1 MRQLFSL
8 KQKLIWE
15 FKLILLTD
23 FFLLLFFFLVSA
35 SNGCVLL
42 YLVNNAVLK
51 QDYGKIVF
59 NQYQNVIFKFLY
71 SLFE

>member
-23 FFLLLFFFLVSA
+23 FFLLLLFFWS
-35 SNGCVLL
+35 VLQM
-42 YLVNNAVLK
+42 V
-51 QDYGKIVF
+51 VF
-59 NQYQNVIFKFLY
+59 FCIW
-71 SLFE
+71 